1 MCHDPHR
8 STGRSARARSERSW
22 ARRAALC
29 LVLLSIWVLPAFG
42 QADPAP
48 PAAAEAAPA
57 SDAPFLIQRVP
68 GLRDVPTRVVPP
80 EAWQPE
86 EIPDGVLEV
95 DLERAVAL
103 ALERNPALK
112 AAEEQIDE
120 VIGGVEEAR
129 AEAFPQ
135 LAVVG
140 AWTRSRSPAFLNNP
154 DFEDIVR
161 QFPGGDFQP
170 SEQELWTG
178 HVEVSQPLYTFG
190 KIKAAIRLAEL
201 AGGVIDAQVEA
212 ARLET
217 ALAAA
222 EAFYGMLAAEQA
234 VAVVEAQ
241 QRARQEALEVVEA
254 RFEIGDA
261 TRLELLRSRSSL
273 AELGPELASRR
284 GNVDVA
290 TARLRVTLGLPA
302 GTRLVPRPAGE
313 DPAAPADLS
322 TLVERALDQR
332 PELADL
338 ATQREALKKQQEVN
352 RTDGLPQIDLNGYYG
367 RQVRLTENFTDPLF
381 ADWSVTVGMRWELF
395 DGGRRKGQIAQLESQ
410 RQQLGWQLRDL
421 EDQILLE
428 IESARASYVAAL
440 EQLAAAE
447 IAAETAREAARVA
460 DETYREGVTLQADLL
475 DAQQDEIRA
484 EIERIDAIYSA
495 RTEAARLARAVG
507 EYPRET
513 GRSSDR
519 VETNDRP

>member
-1 MCHDPHR
+1 MCHGPVSR
-8 STGRSARARSERSW
+8 SS
-22 ARRAALC
+22 RAAWLRASRVVAC
-29 LVLLSIWVLPAFG
+29 LIPALLGVLPAL
-42 QADPAP
+42 AEEPAP
-48 PAAAEAAPA
+48 STPAASEASPAPEV
-57 SDAPFLIQRVP
+57 PFLAVRIP
-68 GLRDVPTRVVPP
+68 GLRDVPARVAPP
-80 EAWQPE
+80 EAWRPE
-86 EIPDGVLEV
+86 ELPVGPLEL
-95 DLERAVAL
+95 DLARAVAL

-120 VIGGVEEAR
+120 VLGGIEEAR

-135 LAVVG
+135 LSVVG
-140 AWTRSRSPAFLNNP
+140 AWSRSRSPAFLNNP

-161 QFPGGDFQP
+161 QFPGGDFRP

-178 HVEVSQPLYTFG
+178 NVEVSQPLYTFG

-222 EAFYGMLAAEQA
+222 EAFYGQLAAAQA

-241 QRARQEALEVVEA
+241 QQARQEVLEVVEA
-254 RFEIGDA
+254 RYEIGEA
-261 TRLELLRSRSSL
+261 TRLEVLRARSSL

-284 GNVDVA
+284 GDVDVA

-302 GTRLVPRPAGE
+302 ATELSLHAAQGELVTPAE
-313 DPAAPADLS
+313 LPA
-322 TLVERALDQR
+322 LVERALDQR

-338 ATQREALKKQQEVN
+338 AIQREGLEKQQEVT
-352 RTDGLPQIDLNGYYG
+352 RADGRPQLDFNGFYG

-421 EDQILLE
+421 EDQILLD
-428 IESARASYVAAL
+428 IETARASYRAAL
-440 EQLAAAE
+440 ERLVAAE
-447 IAAETAREAARVA
+447 VAAETAREAARVA

-475 DAQQDEIRA
+475 DARQEEVRS
-484 EIERIDAIYSA
+484 EIERIDAVYGA

-507 EYPRET
+507 EYPTET
-513 GRSSDR
+513 GWASDR